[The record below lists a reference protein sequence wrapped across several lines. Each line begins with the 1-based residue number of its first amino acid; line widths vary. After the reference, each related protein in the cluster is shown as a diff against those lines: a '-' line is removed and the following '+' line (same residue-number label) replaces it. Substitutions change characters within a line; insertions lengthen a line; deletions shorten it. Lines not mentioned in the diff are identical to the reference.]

1 MSTARVSCENC
12 SHRQV
17 CRYKKTHPDYFP
29 YRNPGQV
36 KDTENVTASLGTID
50 IIVARMCAYFNY
62 DENLA

>member
-1 MSTARVSCENC
+1 MSTEQDSCENC
-12 SHRQV
+12 LHRQV

-36 KDTENVTASLGTID
+36 KDTGRVTESLGTID
-50 IIVARMCAYFNY
+50 VIVARMCAYFNY